1 MKIKL
6 IKFKSVKSTN
16 DEAHK
21 LIKKDMIKPT
31 LITTENQTKGRGTMG
46 KKWVSLKGNLF
57 LSIFFAINNT
67 NINYKQFAL
76 LNAYLLR
83 NILSK
88 YVLKKI
94 NIKWPNDLIIE
105 KEKICGILQEVIKYK
120 EKHFLIIG
128 VGINTFTSPKIKKFK
143 SSSLQKFTKKKINN
157 NRILIDI
164 KNRYEKLI
172 YDIEK
177 YQFSYLKKKLK

>member
-46 KKWVSLKGNLF
+46 KKWISIKGNLF
-57 LSIFFAINNT
+57 FSIFFAINDT
-67 NINYKQFAL
+67 KINYKQFAL
-76 LNAYLLR
+76 LNAYLIK

-94 NIKWPNDLIIE
+94 NIKWPNDILIE
-105 KEKICGILQEVIKYK
+105 KKKICGILQEIIHYK

-128 VGINTFTSPKIKKFK
+128 VGINTYTSPKIKNFK
-143 SSSLQKFTKKKINN
+143 TSSLQKFTKKKIDNN
-157 NRILIDI
+157 KILIDI
-164 KNRYEKLI
+164 KKKYEKLI
-172 YDIEK
+172 SDIEK
-177 YQFSYLKKKLK
+177 YKFSYLKEKLS

>member
-16 DEAHK
+16 DEAYK
-21 LIKKDMIKPT
+21 LIKKNMLKPT

-46 KKWVSLKGNLF
+46 KKWISLKGNLF
-57 LSIFFAINNT
+57 LSIFFVINNT
-67 NINYKQFAL
+67 KINYKQFAL
-76 LNAYLLR
+76 LNAYLIR

-94 NIKWPNDLIIE
+94 TIKWPNDLLIK
-105 KEKICGILQEVIKYK
+105 KEKICGILQETIQYK

-128 VGINTFTSPKIKKFK
+128 VGINTYNSPKIKNFK
-143 SSSLQKFTKKKINN
+143 TSSLQKFTKKKIDNN
-157 NRILIDI
+157 KILFDI
-164 KNRYEKLI
+164 KKKYEKLI
-172 YDIEK
+172 SGIEK
-177 YQFSYLKKKLK
+177 YQFSYLKEKLK

>member
-16 DEAHK
+16 DEAYK
-21 LIKKDMIKPT
+21 LIKKNMLKPT

-46 KKWVSLKGNLF
+46 KKWISLKGNLF
-57 LSIFFAINNT
+57 LSIFFVINNT
-67 NINYKQFAL
+67 KINYKQFAL
-76 LNAYLLR
+76 LNAYLIR

-94 NIKWPNDLIIE
+94 TIKWPNDLLIK
-105 KEKICGILQEVIKYK
+105 KEKICGILQETIQYK

-128 VGINTFTSPKIKKFK
+128 VGINTYNSPKIKNFK
-143 SSSLQKFTKKKINN
+143 TSSLQKFTKKK
-157 NRILIDI
+157 NR
-164 KNRYEKLI
+164 
-172 YDIEK
+172 
-177 YQFSYLKKKLK
+177 